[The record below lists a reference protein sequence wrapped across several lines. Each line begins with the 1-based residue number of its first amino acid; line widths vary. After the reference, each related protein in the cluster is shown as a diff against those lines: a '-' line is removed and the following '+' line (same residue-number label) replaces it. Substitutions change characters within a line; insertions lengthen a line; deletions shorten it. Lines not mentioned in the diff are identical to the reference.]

1 VFDNETVALS
11 EDENNDSVVGQTDA
25 TPDEEHAE
33 ASQHADAE
41 HGDSGHGDSGHGDSS
56 HGESAHSDSAHGA
69 EDHGDSDHGD
79 GHGDG
84 EHHEHDYLG
93 QDHLMGHVLD
103 AEHFEVSGWLLGNLE
118 KGAHHISIPQPFK
131 METPIV
137 GKEDT
142 PILPLDLKI
151 TKFMVI
157 ETLVALALVA
167 VFVPLAR
174 RIKTGDR
181 PRGRFWNLCEV
192 ILFYIRDEVA
202 RPAIGK
208 TDGDKYLPYLW
219 TIFFFVLFCNL
230 FGLIPFLGS
239 PTGSLATTGVLAAAT
254 LIMVLGTGFKKLGF
268 IGFFAAQVP
277 HMDLPPALAVV
288 IKPMIWVIE
297 VVGLFMKHI
306 VLAIRLFANMF
317 AGHLVL
323 AVLLAFIGVT
333 FESGLV
339 YLVAPGAVG
348 VSVAVNM
355 LEIFVAFLQA
365 YIFTF
370 LSALFIGFAA
380 HPH

>member
-1 VFDNETVALS
+1 MLKYDTTATTDDEANETASDAHAGASSDGHASDEKHSNADHDQSSHAS
-11 EDENNDSVVGQTDA
+11 EDHD
-25 TPDEEHAE
+25 
-33 ASQHADAE
+33 
-41 HGDSGHGDSGHGDSS
+41 
-56 HGESAHSDSAHGA
+56 
-69 EDHGDSDHGD
+69 DHGHDDHGHD
-79 GHGDG
+79 EGGHAHDEHGHGDG

-93 QDHLMGHVLD
+93 QEHLMGHVLD
-103 AEHFEVSGWLLGNLE
+103 SEHFEYSGWIFGDFQAGTKHLN
-118 KGAHHISIPQPFK
+118 IPQPFK
-131 METPIV
+131 TETPLI

-142 PILPLDLKI
+142 PILPLDLKV

-174 RIKTGDR
+174 RIRTGDR
-181 PRGRFWNLCEV
+181 PRGRFWNLFEV

-254 LIMVLGTGFKKLGF
+254 LIMVLGTGFKKMGVV
-268 IGFFAAQVP
+268 GFFVAQVP
-277 HMDLPPALAVV
+277 HMDLPPALAIV

-297 VVGLFMKHI
+297 IVGLFMKHI

>member
-1 VFDNETVALS
+1 MLMYDTTATTDDENHEIASDAQAGASSDGHAS
-11 EDENNDSVVGQTDA
+11 EDKHSDA
-25 TPDEEHAE
+25 DQEHSSHSSEEHADG
-33 ASQHADAE
+33 HDE
-41 HGDSGHGDSGHGDSS
+41 HGHDENGHD
-56 HGESAHSDSAHGA
+56 
-69 EDHGDSDHGD
+69 
-79 GHGDG
+79 

-103 AEHFEVSGWLLGNLE
+103 SEHFEVSGWLLGDF
-118 KGAHHISIPQPFK
+118 KDGTKHINIPQPFK
-131 METPIV
+131 TETPLI

-142 PILPLDLKI
+142 PILPLDLKV

-181 PRGRFWNLCEV
+181 PRGRFWNLFEV

-254 LIMVLGTGFKKLGF
+254 LIMVLGTGFKKMGVV
-268 IGFFAAQVP
+268 GFFVAQVP
-277 HMDLPPALAVV
+277 HMDLPPALAIV

>member
-1 VFDNETVALS
+1 MLKYDTIATTDDETHEIASDAQVGASSDGHAS
-11 EDENNDSVVGQTDA
+11 EDEHSDA
-25 TPDEEHAE
+25 DQEHSSHASEEHGNHGHDE
-33 ASQHADAE
+33 GDHGHDDHGHDDHGHGE
-41 HGDSGHGDSGHGDSS
+41 HGH
-56 HGESAHSDSAHGA
+56 
-69 EDHGDSDHGD
+69 
-79 GHGDG
+79 G

-103 AEHFEVSGWLLGNLE
+103 SEHFEVSGWLLGDF
-118 KGAHHISIPQPFK
+118 KDGTKHINIPQPFK
-131 METPIV
+131 TETPLI

-142 PILPLDLKI
+142 PILPLDLKV

-181 PRGRFWNLCEV
+181 PRGRFWNLFEV

-254 LIMVLGTGFKKLGF
+254 LIMVLGTGFKKMGVV
-268 IGFFAAQVP
+268 GFFVAQVP
-277 HMDLPPALAVV
+277 HMDLPPALAIV

>member
-1 VFDNETVALS
+1 MFENETVEPL
-11 EDENNDSVVGQTDA
+11 EDEKNDSADGQTDA
-25 TPDEEHAE
+25 SHDEVHSD
-33 ASQHADAE
+33 ASQRENAD
-41 HGDSGHGDSGHGDSS
+41 HGDTDHGNTDHDD
-56 HGESAHSDSAHGA
+56 AN
-69 EDHGDSDHGD
+69 HGDSDHDDHGDSEHGHGEHGD
-79 GHGDG
+79 GHG

-103 AEHFEVSGWLLGNLE
+103 AEHFEYSGWLTGNFEGGTQHLS
-118 KGAHHISIPQPFK
+118 ISQPFK
-131 METPIV
+131 LDTPII

-157 ETLVALALVA
+157 EAFVAIALIA

-174 RIKTGDR
+174 RIKSGGR
-181 PRGRFWNLCEV
+181 PRGRFWNFFEV

-239 PTGSLATTGVLAAAT
+239 PTGSLATTAVLALAT